1 MPVLAARWSVPGAVE
16 STLEGRI
23 HASDID
29 ELVKGYRSIAGT
41 KVASG
46 RKVPW
51 VVRGEKV
58 SGYHRDAI
66 ERAIHQFSELVR
78 DALLDRLVAVLPVP
92 TVRMGATV
100 VSMGMRAAGYPLE
113 LIVVSS
119 EAEVAASLSA
129 PHAD

>member
-1 MPVLAARWSVPGAVE
+1 MPVLTSRWSAPGVVV

-23 HASDID
+23 HAADID
-29 ELVKGYRSIAGT
+29 ALVEGFRSVAGSR
-41 KVASG
+41 APSG

-66 ERAIHQFSELVR
+66 ERAITLFSALVR
-78 DALLDRLVAVLPVP
+78 ESLVDRLVAVLPVP

-113 LIVVSS
+113 LVVVAS
-119 EAEVAASLSA
+119 EAEVEENLS
-129 PHAD
+129 